1 MAKYTEAKCRICRRE
16 GCKLFLKGDRCFT
29 GKCAFDRR
37 PLAPG
42 QHGRARKKVSEYATQ
57 LREKQ
62 KTRRTYGLLERQF
75 HSYFTKADMQK
86 GVTGTNLFV
95 LLECR
100 LDNVVYRLGF
110 ANSRN
115 QARQLVR
122 HGLFTLNGHK
132 VNIPSI
138 QLRVGDSVEI
148 PEKNRQVKIFADAQE
163 TIGRRGTPN
172 WLEADYDAFK
182 GTVKAMPQREDIRT
196 EVNEQL
202 IVELYSK

>member
-86 GVTGTNLFV
+86 GVTGTNLLV

-163 TIGRRGTPN
+163 TIGRRGIPN

>member
-86 GVTGTNLFV
+86 GVTGTNLLV

-182 GTVKAMPQREDIRT
+182 GTAKAMPQREDIRT

>member
-86 GVTGTNLFV
+86 GVTGTNLLV

-172 WLEADYDAFK
+172 WLEADYDAFR

>member
-86 GVTGTNLFV
+86 GVTGTNLLV

-148 PEKNRQVKIFADAQE
+148 PEKNRQVKIFADAQK

>member
-75 HSYFTKADMQK
+75 HSYFTKADMQT
-86 GVTGTNLFV
+86 GVTGTNLLV

-138 QLRVGDSVEI
+138 QLRVGDSVEF

>member
-86 GVTGTNLFV
+86 GVTGTNLLV

-163 TIGRRGTPN
+163 TIGPN

>member
-86 GVTGTNLFV
+86 GVTGTNLLV

-148 PEKNRQVKIFADAQE
+148 PEKNRQVKVFADAQE

>member
-86 GVTGTNLFV
+86 GVTGTNLLV

-138 QLRVGDSVEI
+138 QRRVGDSVEI

>member
-1 MAKYTEAKCRICRRE
+1 MAKYTDAKCRICRRE
-16 GCKLFLKGDRCFT
+16 GTKLFLKGDRCLS
-29 GKCAFDRR
+29 GKCAVDRR
-37 PLAPG
+37 PFAPG
-42 QHGRARKKVSEYATQ
+42 QHGRARKKVSEYAVQ

-75 HSYFTKADMQK
+75 HSYFIKADMKK
-86 GVTGTNLFV
+86 GVTGTNLLV
-95 LLECR
+95 MLESR

-115 QARQLVR
+115 QARQFVR

-132 VNIPSI
+132 VNIPSL
-138 QLRVGDSVEI
+138 QVKVGDSIEI
-148 PEKNRQVKIFADAQE
+148 PEKNRKVKVFAEAQE

-172 WLEADYDAFK
+172 WLEADYAAFK
-182 GTVKAMPQREDIRT
+182 GVVKAVPQREDIRT

>member
-86 GVTGTNLFV
+86 GGTGTNLLV

>member
-86 GVTGTNLFV
+86 GVTGTNLLV

-163 TIGRRGTPN
+163 TIGRRGTSN

>member
-86 GVTGTNLFV
+86 GVTGTNLLV

-163 TIGRRGTPN
+163 TIDRERARGR
-172 WLEADYDAFK
+172 L
-182 GTVKAMPQREDIRT
+182 
-196 EVNEQL
+196 
-202 IVELYSK
+202 

>member
-86 GVTGTNLFV
+86 GVTGTNLLV

-148 PEKNRQVKIFADAQE
+148 PEKNRQVKIFADVQE

>member
-86 GVTGTNLFV
+86 GVTGTNLLV

-148 PEKNRQVKIFADAQE
+148 LEKNRQVKIFADAQE

>member
-86 GVTGTNLFV
+86 GVTGTNLLV

-110 ANSRN
+110 AKSRN

>member
-86 GVTGTNLFV
+86 GVTGTNLLV

-163 TIGRRGTPN
+163 TIGRRGTPS

>member
-86 GVTGTNLFV
+86 GVTGTNLLV

-172 WLEADYDAFK
+172 WLEADYNAFK

>member
-86 GVTGTNLFV
+86 GVTGTNLLV

-182 GTVKAMPQREDIRT
+182 GAVKAMPQREDIRT

>member
-16 GCKLFLKGDRCFT
+16 RCKLFLKGDRCFT

-86 GVTGTNLFV
+86 GVTGTNLLV